1 MLSSGDRFK
10 SFADLDAKVKEL
22 EKSTHVEFFKEKAAL
37 LKTFIK
43 SSPNHRLSKVLADR
57 PDLDE
62 IVGTVKYRSLT
73 YLCGVGGRGPVT
85 GQRQRSTRSK
95 KGTCQARFTVHLDAQ
110 ELVLIVK
117 NVQLE
122 HDHATSEAA
131 FLLMPKTRRVPD
143 HLKDVVRK
151 HVALGANKRRV
162 REMLK
167 DEFGKHVTRDDLNN
181 IVRKAGFV
189 RNDVGAQVEMLKQ
202 HGFSTTVVQD
212 EGAGVACGIF
222 FQDEEMRATYREFPD
237 LLLLDATYKM
247 VDNRAPVF
255 TILGVDSMGLGVPL
269 AVFLVTEE
277 TRTMIGCMLDVFKRQ
292 NADAAAQ
299 TKVRRWI
306 ALPRLVEG
314 DDMMDT

>member
-117 NVQLE
+117 TFNWSM
-122 HDHATSEAA
+122 T
-131 FLLMPKTRRVPD
+131 MPLQRQPS
-143 HLKDVVRK
+143 
-151 HVALGANKRRV
+151 
-162 REMLK
+162 
-167 DEFGKHVTRDDLNN
+167 
-181 IVRKAGFV
+181 
-189 RNDVGAQVEMLKQ
+189 
-202 HGFSTTVVQD
+202 FSCQ
-212 EGAGVACGIF
+212 
-222 FQDEEMRATYREFPD
+222 
-237 LLLLDATYKM
+237 K
-247 VDNRAPVF
+247 
-255 TILGVDSMGLGVPL
+255 
-269 AVFLVTEE
+269 
-277 TRTMIGCMLDVFKRQ
+277 LDVFRTISK
-292 NADAAAQ
+292 
-299 TKVRRWI
+299 
-306 ALPRLVEG
+306 
-314 DDMMDT
+314 M